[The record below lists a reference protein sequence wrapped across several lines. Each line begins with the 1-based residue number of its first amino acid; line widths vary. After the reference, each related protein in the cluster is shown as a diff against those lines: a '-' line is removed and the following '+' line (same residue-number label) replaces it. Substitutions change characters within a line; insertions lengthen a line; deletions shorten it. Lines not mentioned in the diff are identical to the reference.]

1 MLEINLCFIDFCQL
15 LKEKSFILSCQI
27 IKNEFDIS
35 LKTLTDSEA
44 NDFIFINI
52 FCIIDA
58 VKFLNITVICLSTS
72 VPVTEY
78 DDKPDSAIIHV
89 IMLHF

>member
-1 MLEINLCFIDFCQL
+1 MLEINLCFINLHQL
-15 LKEKSFILSCQI
+15 LEEKNFILSCQI

-35 LKTLTDSEA
+35 LKTLADFEA

-58 VKFLNITVICLSTS
+58 VKFFNITIICLSTS
-72 VPVTEY
+72 ASITEY
-78 DDKPDSAIIHV
+78 DDKSDSAVIHV